1 MFGAVNMH
9 FQCFS
14 GGAHAETDVANKAR
28 TGNVLGLHMI
38 FHDRLMLGHILA
50 FGAAVQAVAVV
61 PVHQG
66 LDLRVQ
72 LRRGPRDYEIRVI

>member
-1 MFGAVNMH
+1 MCGNFLGILTISRPRKPLA
-9 FQCFS
+9 
-14 GGAHAETDVANKAR
+14 ANKAR